1 MARLSPFSSASA
13 GTVTVTV
20 AWLGASSVMYSSLWP
35 ASRWMKHSPLP
46 QSSSCCSI
54 SSFALSVRA
63 RSWDVYSSGSISMM
77 RPSFLG

>member
-63 RSWDVYSSGSISMM
+63 RSGTCIHRV
-77 RPSFLG
+77 PSA